1 MMDGDTDTEEHHDH
15 DHDDL
20 GDGDRDSHDARDSHS
35 ASATLAG
42 FLFGN
47 IDEKGELEE
56 DFLDEV
62 CMMWTGNI
70 SLY

>member
-1 MMDGDTDTEEHHDH
+1 MEMDES
-15 DHDDL
+15 L
-20 GDGDRDSHDARDSHS
+20 GQEDGRADGAEPTTPS
-35 ASATLAG
+35 AVSSLTG

-62 CMMWTGNI
+62 CVMI
-70 SLY
+70 SGGTDKGGIWW